1 MQFIYLIIL
10 GVLAGIVAAVASMVS
25 LVSYPGL
32 LLFGLSPVSANMTN
46 TAGPGDDRLWLLV
59 LLLKGDAG
67 ALGGALALCL
77 LPIDRGLNWGLA
89 FSPVPGKNL
98 SKISALFCPFF
109 SWPAP
114 LQRPAKAAK
123 AGDQAGKN
131 RGLFWLVRV
140 RDLCRLLWGGVGRF
154 DLDLFDGFK

>member
-10 GVLAGIVAAVASMVS
+10 GVLAGIVAAVASMAS

-46 TAGPGDDRLWLLV
+46 TAALV
-59 LLLKGDAG
+59 TTGFGSLSSCLKEMRGHW
-67 ALGGALALCL
+67 GALALCL

-131 RGLFWLVRV
+131 RGLFWLVRG